1 MLANL
6 QIMVVLFLIVVVGY
20 VAGKRGYIDEPFSK
34 RLSAIIV
41 DITCPALILSSVM
54 GDRLPDST
62 LILPL
67 LGVGTLTYL
76 ILIPLSLLL
85 PRFITHDPEARGIF
99 GFCITYG
106 NVGFIGYPVAA
117 SLFGPEAVF
126 YAALLNVPNT
136 FFVFVHGTY
145 LINSGHDAKAFNPKI
160 LYSTPMLAAYLSII
174 IVAAGWADIPH
185 VVSQPLSI
193 LGDVTIPG
201 ALLVIGASMSRL
213 SIRQIIG
220 GPAVYIV
227 SALRLAAVPLAMYGL
242 FTLIGFDPLVVNI
255 NTVIIAMPVATYG
268 TILCLRY
275 NRDVTL
281 MTETTFITTLLSIF
295 SIPLI
300 TLLFG

>member
-1 MLANL
+1 
-6 QIMVVLFLIVVVGY
+6 
-20 VAGKRGYIDEPFSK
+20 
-34 RLSAIIV
+34 
-41 DITCPALILSSVM
+41 
-54 GDRLPDST
+54 
-62 LILPL
+62 
-67 LGVGTLTYL
+67 
-76 ILIPLSLLL
+76 
-85 PRFITHDPEARGIF
+85 
-99 GFCITYG
+99 
-106 NVGFIGYPVAA
+106 
-117 SLFGPEAVF
+117 
-126 YAALLNVPNT
+126 
-136 FFVFVHGTY
+136 
-145 LINSGHDAKAFNPKI
+145 
-160 LYSTPMLAAYLSII
+160 
-174 IVAAGWADIPH
+174 
-185 VVSQPLSI
+185 
-193 LGDVTIPG
+193 
-201 ALLVIGASMSRL
+201 MSRL